1 VSRLEPVIAAG
12 LVVHASVV
20 WSTNGTG
27 EWMSAVVPFLALLG
41 GLAVAGP
48 IKLRGTVWVVI
59 RGLMALATVA
69 LVTETGGHGSD
80 VLAYWYFAIA
90 LVYPL
95 ALPAVAG
102 SLIPPFAAVIVFIES
117 RIGEVTAPLAV
128 GIAHSISVLASGA
141 AAYVLGSLV
150 FQLSGE
156 REQVQGR
163 LRQAEAMVKSAFDTA
178 SGGMALIR
186 FEGSL
191 VEVNRALC
199 DFLGRSEEDLL
210 ALKWT
215 QLIHPDDVESQV
227 STARRLVAGEI
238 WSEQA
243 DCRFI
248 LPDGRVVWGLVGMSM
263 IDDSVGRPQHLFVN
277 IANTTER
284 VYAEARLRR
293 SESHFRNLFE
303 VSPVPLWDIDMSGVA
318 QLFKRWRD
326 LGVVDLSSHLTD
338 FPEQMQQALKAV
350 RVRRINEA
358 ARELLRVAGSEDFAR
373 GVTMGKLG
381 PGYGEAVTA
390 QLDAFW
396 RGNKSHEVMA
406 TIGDF
411 AGGEHVGIVRVV
423 DLSADGEPE
432 LTSAVTS
439 FFDLTEYRRTRA
451 DLRRIEERLRTV
463 MAGAPVILFAVDEN
477 GVFTLHEGQGLS
489 GLGLNPGEAVGR
501 SAFELYRDAAPAVQ
515 HMRRALTGEA
525 FTSVEGIRGHTFETR
540 YSPVWEGGNVTG
552 VIGVAY
558 DVTERENATDRLR
571 QLIKSKDQ
579 FVATVSHELRTPL
592 TAVVGFSQELCD
604 GFEILERDELRSFAA
619 LIHDQALEVGDLVE
633 DLLVASRI
641 ESDGVKI
648 SNEALDYWE
657 QVDCVLVARR
667 VGERV
672 EIDRTVDD
680 AKVYGDSIRVRQVI
694 RNLITNADRYGG
706 PNITVRMERRPDE
719 FALTVVDDGPGIPEV
734 DRPKI
739 FEPYYRAHE
748 RRSNVD
754 SVGLGLTVSRQLARL
769 MGGDLTYDY
778 RDGHSIFTLSLP
790 AV

>member
-1 VSRLEPVIAAG
+1 VLAAG
-12 LVVHASVV
+12 VVLHASVV
-20 WSTNGTG
+20 WFSGG
-27 EWMSAVVPFLALLG
+27 PGDWPAMVLPFLAVLG
-41 GLAVAGP
+41 GLAAAGP
-48 IKLRGTVWVVI
+48 FKLRGTIWVLV
-59 RGLMALATVA
+59 RGLMALAAVA
-69 LVTETGGHGSD
+69 MVTETGGNGSQ
-80 VLAYWYFAIA
+80 VLTYWYFALA

-102 SLIPPFAAVIVFIES
+102 RLVPPFAAVVAFVEPRVGDAVVPI
-117 RIGEVTAPLAV
+117 AV
-128 GIAHSISVLASGA
+128 GVARSLSVLATGA

-150 FQLSGE
+150 FHLRGE
-156 REQVQGR
+156 REKVQGR
-163 LRQAEAMVKSAFDTA
+163 LQQAEAILRSAFDTA
-178 SGGMALIR
+178 SGGMALLE
-186 FEGSL
+186 FEGDFA
-191 VEVNRALC
+191 EVNRALC
-199 DFLGRSEEDLL
+199 DFLGRSQEELL

-215 QLIHPDDVESQV
+215 QLMHPDDVERQL
-227 STARRLVAGEI
+227 STVKRLVDREI
-238 WSEQA
+238 WSEQT
-243 DCRFI
+243 DCRFV
-248 LPDGRVVWGLVGMSM
+248 LPDGHVVWGLVGMSV
-263 IDDSVGRPQHLFVN
+263 IDDPVGRPQYLFVSV
-277 IANTTER
+277 ANTTER

-293 SESHFRNLFE
+293 SEAHFRNLFE
-303 VSPVPLWDIDMSGVA
+303 VSPVALWDIDMSGVA
-318 QLFKRWRD
+318 KMFARWRD
-326 LGVVDLSSHLTD
+326 LGVVNLSSHLTD

-358 ARELLRVAGSEDFAR
+358 ARELFRVASSEDFAR
-373 GVTMGKLG
+373 GVQTGKLG
-381 PGYGEAVTA
+381 PGYREALTA
-390 QLDAFW
+390 QLDALW
-396 RGNKSHEVMA
+396 RGEKRHEVMA

-411 AGGEHVGIVRVV
+411 AGGEHTGIVRLV
-423 DLSADGEPE
+423 DLSDDGEPE

-451 DLRRIEERLRTV
+451 DLRRIEDRLRTV
-463 MAGAPVILFAVDEN
+463 MGGAPIILFAVDEN

-489 GLGLNPGEAVGR
+489 GLGLSPGEAVGR
-501 SAFELYRDAAPAVQ
+501 SAFELYRDAPPAVQ
-515 HMRRALTGEA
+515 HMRRALAGEA
-525 FTSVEGIRGHTFETR
+525 FTSVEEIRGHTYETR
-540 YSPVWEGGNVTG
+540 YSPVWESGNVTG

-592 TAVVGFSQELCD
+592 TAVVGFAQELCD
-604 GFEILERDELRSFAA
+604 GFDSLDRDELRSFAA
-619 LIHDQALEVGDLVE
+619 LIHDQSIEVGDLVE

-648 SNEALDYWE
+648 VNEALDYWE
-657 QVDCVLVARR
+657 QIDAVLMARSLGKR
-667 VGERV
+667 VR
-672 EIDRTVDD
+672 IDRSIGD

-706 PNITVRMERRPDE
+706 PNIVVRMERTEDDY
-719 FALTVVDDGPGIPEV
+719 ALTVRDDGPGIPEV

-748 RRSNVD
+748 RRSTVD

-778 RDGHSIFTLSLP
+778 RGGESVFTFSLP

>member
-1 VSRLEPVIAAG
+1 MSRLEPVVAAG
-12 LVVHASVV
+12 LVVHASLV
-20 WSTNGTG
+20 WSRGGTG
-27 EWMSAVVPFLALLG
+27 EWVGVVVPFLFVLGAL
-41 GLAVAGP
+41 AAAGP
-48 IKLRGTVWVVI
+48 IKLRGTVWVLV
-59 RGLMALATVA
+59 RGLMALAIVA
-69 LVTETGGHGSD
+69 MATETGGSGSD
-80 VLAYWYFAIA
+80 VLVYWYFALA

-95 ALPAVAG
+95 ALPPFAG
-102 SLIPPFAAVIVFIES
+102 RLILLFAAVVSFVEP
-117 RIGEVTAPLAV
+117 RIGDVTAPVAV
-128 GIAHSISVLASGA
+128 GLARSISVLATGA

-150 FQLSGE
+150 FRLSGE

-163 LRQAEAMVKSAFDTA
+163 LQQAEAMLRSAFDTA
-178 SGGMALIR
+178 SGGMALLE
-186 FEGSL
+186 FEGGF

-199 DFLGRSEEDLL
+199 DFLGRSEEELL
-210 ALKWT
+210 PLKWT
-215 QLIHPDDVESQV
+215 QLVHADDVQSQV
-227 STARRLVAGEI
+227 STADRLVAGEI
-238 WSEQA
+238 WSEQS
-243 DCRFI
+243 DCRFV
-248 LPDGRVVWGLVGMSM
+248 LPDGRVVWGLVGMSL
-263 IDDSVGRPQHLFVN
+263 IGDPAGRPRYLFVHV
-277 IANTTER
+277 ANTTER
-284 VYAEARLRR
+284 VHAETRLRL
-293 SESHFRNLFE
+293 SEAHFRNLFE

-318 QLFKRWRD
+318 RLFSRWRD

-358 ARELLRVAGSEDFAR
+358 ARELFRVASSEDFAR
-373 GVTMGKLG
+373 GVQAGKLG
-381 PGYGEAVTA
+381 PGYGDAVTA
-390 QLDAFW
+390 QLDALW

-411 AGGEHVGIVRVV
+411 TGAEHTGIVRLV
-423 DLSADGEPE
+423 DLSDDGEPE

-463 MAGAPVILFAVDEN
+463 MAGAPIILFAVDRN

-501 SAFELYRDAAPAVQ
+501 SAFELYRDATTAVQ

-525 FTSVEGIRGHTFETR
+525 FTSVEEIRGHTYETR
-540 YSPVWEGGNVTG
+540 YSPIWEGGNVTG

-592 TAVVGFSQELCD
+592 TAVVGFAQELCD
-604 GFEILERDELRSFAA
+604 GFDRFDRDELRSFAG
-619 LIHDQALEVGDLVE
+619 LIHDQAIEVGDLVE

-648 SNEALDYWE
+648 ANVALDFWE
-657 QVDCVLVARR
+657 QVDIVLMARR
-667 VGERV
+667 LGERI
-672 EIDRTVDD
+672 EIDRSVGD

-706 PNITVRMERRPDE
+706 PHIAVRMERSE
-719 FALTVVDDGPGIPEV
+719 EEYALCIIDDGPGIPEV

-748 RRSNVD
+748 RQSNVD

-778 RDGHSIFTLSLP
+778 RGGRSIFTLSLP